1 MCLFHTKLALMF
13 WRKSMKLKDSETFKN
28 LARAYAGE
36 CQARTR
42 YEFVEYGFRYNG
54 YEAIAQTIDKIAYQ
68 EFNHARMLYTFIQD
82 AELKQVDNIEVC
94 AGFPFKEKW
103 ELANNLKLLAED
115 ENDEAEVYAEFIKV
129 AKKEGF
135 PEIAQLFKNIMD
147 VEIRHRDVF
156 LEIYTQFN
164 EGTMYKKDKSVLWY
178 CPSCGYVGKG
188 KQAWDKCP
196 LCEAEQG
203 VCNLVMPE
211 GFIV

>member
-1 MCLFHTKLALMF
+1 MGLFHTKLALMF

-156 LEIYTQFN
+156 LEIYTQFS

>member
-1 MCLFHTKLALMF
+1 MSKNISFLLK
-13 WRKSMKLKDSETFKN
+13 KSYI
-28 LARAYAGE
+28 YA
-36 CQARTR
+36 
-42 YEFVEYGFRYNG
+42 
-54 YEAIAQTIDKIAYQ
+54 
-68 EFNHARMLYTFIQD
+68 
-82 AELKQVDNIEVC
+82 
-94 AGFPFKEKW
+94 
-103 ELANNLKLLAED
+103 
-115 ENDEAEVYAEFIKV
+115 YAEFIKV

-156 LEIYTQFN
+156 LEIYTQFS

>member
-1 MCLFHTKLALMF
+1 
-13 WRKSMKLKDSETFKN
+13 MKLKDSETFKN

-156 LEIYTQFN
+156 LEIYTQFS

-196 LCEAEQG
+196 FCEAEQG

>member
-1 MCLFHTKLALMF
+1 
-13 WRKSMKLKDSETFKN
+13 MKLKDSETFKN

-129 AKKEGF
+129 S
-135 PEIAQLFKNIMD
+135 IHRSSLILF
-147 VEIRHRDVF
+147 
-156 LEIYTQFN
+156 LL
-164 EGTMYKKDKSVLWY
+164 S
-178 CPSCGYVGKG
+178 
-188 KQAWDKCP
+188 
-196 LCEAEQG
+196 
-203 VCNLVMPE
+203 
-211 GFIV
+211 